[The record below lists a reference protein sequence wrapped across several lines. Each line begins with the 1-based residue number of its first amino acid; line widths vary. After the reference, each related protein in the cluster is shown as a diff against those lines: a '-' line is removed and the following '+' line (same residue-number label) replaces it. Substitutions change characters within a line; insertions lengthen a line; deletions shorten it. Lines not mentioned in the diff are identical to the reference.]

1 MVVPEVSQ
9 FGESNQEGANMETNT
24 KVILSPLPKSKDGVK
39 FKGKWEIEVYD
50 NKENMNLISKSE
62 CHNIIT
68 NEGLNRILNTLLN
81 AQTQVSPWYCSI
93 FESNSTPLAA
103 WTYHAYADSL
113 VTEWTQFAETNR
125 PEYVEAASSAQS
137 TTNSA
142 NKAVFT
148 ATIGAKT
155 LYGAALVSVT
165 TISDHTAGANNVLL
179 CAGVFGVAQPV
190 IATNVVNLTY
200 TITAADDGV

>member
-1 MVVPEVSQ
+1 
-9 FGESNQEGANMETNT
+9 MEN
-24 KVILSPLPKSKDGVK
+24 IKDCAK
-39 FKGKWEIEVYD
+39 FRGKFEIEVYD
-50 NKENMNLISKSE
+50 NATDMNLISKSE

-68 NEGLNRILNTLLN
+68 DEGLNRILNTVMN
-81 AQTQVSPWYCSI
+81 VQTQVNPWYCSI
-93 FESNSTPLAA
+93 FESDSTPAA
-103 WTYHAYADSL
+103 SWTYHAYADTL

-125 PEYVEAASSAQS
+125 VAYVEAASSAQS

-148 ATIGAKT
+148 ATVGAKT

-165 TISDHTAGANNVLL
+165 TISDHAAGANNVLL
-179 CAGVFGVAQPV
+179 CAGVFGTPQPV

-200 TITAADDGV
+200 TITSADDGI

>member
-1 MVVPEVSQ
+1 MK
-9 FGESNQEGANMETNT
+9 T
-24 KVILSPLPKSKDGVK
+24 KDCAK
-39 FKGKWEIEVYD
+39 FRGKFEIEVYD

-68 NEGLNRILNTLLN
+68 NEGLNRILNTVLN
-81 AQTQVSPWYCSI
+81 VQTQVNPWYCSI
-93 FESNSTPLAA
+93 FESDSTPLAA

-113 VTEWTQFAETNR
+113 VTEWTQFDETNR
-125 PEYVEAASSAQS
+125 VAYVEAASSAQS

-148 ATIGAKT
+148 ANTGAKT
-155 LYGAALVSVT
+155 LYGAALVSVA
-165 TISDHTAGANNVLL
+165 TISDHAEGANNVLL
-179 CAGVFGVAQPV
+179 CAGTFTVAQPV
-190 IATNVVNLTY
+190 IAANVVNLTY